1 MKTPT
6 AACIL
11 FLIAT
16 RLGAAEP
23 PAPPLNAAVKRVTS
37 SEAVDEAEASRRIA
51 ERRALAPVNAALVQE
66 FGDRYAGRVITRDPL
81 GMTVRLKGAGAVP
94 GRIVATAMGPVQV
107 RFVPGARHSS
117 KDLQQI
123 VASNRLRPYF
133 SRRRRDGRERCRGP
147 HRHWCCGSRHP
158 QGVPRAPGRSGKGA
172 GRPPSF
178 QALCRGAA
186 VAARIREASSR
197 CGSWSSHWQQDGND
211 PAQNSPAG

>member
-81 GMTVRLKGAGAVP
+81 GMTVRLKSAGAVP

-133 SRRRRDGRERCRGP
+133 PDAGGMGVNAAEGRIDI
-147 HRHWCCGSRHP
+147 
-158 QGVPRAPGRSGKGA
+158 GVVDPDTLKAYRARQAEVEKALGVHLHFKRSA
-172 GRPPSF
+172 EVR
-178 QALCRGAA
+178 L
-186 VAARIREASSR
+186 
-197 CGSWSSHWQQDGND
+197 
-211 PAQNSPAG
+211 

>member
-94 GRIVATAMGPVQV
+94 GRIVTTAMGPAQV

-123 VASNRLRPYF
+123 VASNRLRSYF
-133 SRRRRDGRERCRGP
+133 PNAGGMGVNAAEGRIDI
-147 HRHWCCGSRHP
+147 
-158 QGVPRAPGRSGKGA
+158 GVVDPDTLKAYRARQAEVEKALGVHLHFKRSA
-172 GRPPSF
+172 EVR
-178 QALCRGAA
+178 L
-186 VAARIREASSR
+186 
-197 CGSWSSHWQQDGND
+197 
-211 PAQNSPAG
+211 